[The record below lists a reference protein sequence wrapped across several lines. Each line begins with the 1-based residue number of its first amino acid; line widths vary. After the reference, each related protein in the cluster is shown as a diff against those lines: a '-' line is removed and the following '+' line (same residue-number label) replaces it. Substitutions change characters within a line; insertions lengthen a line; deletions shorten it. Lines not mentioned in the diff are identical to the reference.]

1 MTTTPARTVSLGC
14 RLNAYEAERM
24 GVLAAEAGMADAVIV
39 NTCAVTNEAVRQSR
53 QAVRRA
59 AREGARV
66 VVSGC
71 AAQIDPDAFAG
82 LPGVAGLL
90 GNAEKTD
97 TGAWGRLGA
106 ALRNVAEATV
116 LPRAPAP
123 VSVPVRAPLEVQNGC
138 DHACT
143 FCIIPQ
149 GRGRAR
155 SKTPEDALA
164 EAEALVALGARELV
178 LTGVDL
184 TSWGPDLGEAR
195 LGMLVRR
202 LLNGLPSHVTLR
214 LSSIDG
220 AEMDDELFAL
230 VTQEPRV
237 APYAHLSLQAG
248 DDMILKR
255 MKRRHG
261 RADAVAL
268 CERLHAARPEIALG
282 ADLIAGFPT
291 ETVEMAARTR
301 ALVEDCALAFVHVF
315 PFSARAGTPA
325 ARMPQ
330 VPRETVKA
338 RAAALREAAGAAL
351 DRHLDGLAGQV
362 RDVLIE
368 EVRESEARGKTA
380 CFADVALPAT
390 GLAPGDRVP
399 ATLARGDG
407 RRLRGVPLPHRKEN
421 AHG

>member
-1 MTTTPARTVSLGC
+1 MTRPISLGC

-24 GVLAAEAGMADAVIV
+24 AARAGEAGVRATIV

-59 AREGARV
+59 ARSGPV

-71 AAQIDPDAFAG
+71 ASQIEPDAFAG
-82 LPGVAGLL
+82 IEGVIGVL

-97 TGAWGRLGA
+97 AGAWARLGA
-106 ALRNVAEATV
+106 TPPDMAAATT

-123 VSVPVRAPLEVQNGC
+123 LRADVRAPLEVQNGC

-143 FCIIPQ
+143 FCIIPT

-155 SKTPEDALA
+155 SKRVEDCVA
-164 EAEALVALGARELV
+164 EARSLVRLGAKELV

-184 TSWGPDLGEAR
+184 TSWGPDLGAAR
-195 LGMLVRR
+195 LGAVVEA
-202 LLNGLPSHVTLR
+202 LLAGTPSDVTVR

-220 AEMDDELFAL
+220 AELDDQLFGL
-230 VTQEPRV
+230 LTTERRV

-255 MKRRHG
+255 MKRRHS
-261 RADAVAL
+261 RADAVRLCGAL
-268 CERLHAARPEIALG
+268 RAARPEIALG

-291 ETVEMAARTR
+291 ETEAMAANTR
-301 ALVEDCALAFVHVF
+301 ALVGDCGLAFVHVF
-315 PFSARAGTPA
+315 PFSPRRGTPA

-330 VPRETVKA
+330 LAREVVKA
-338 RAAALREAAGAAL
+338 RAGALRAAAGAAL
-351 DRHLDGLAGQV
+351 TGHLDGLAGQTRDALIEQV
-362 RDVLIE
+362 RDGVPI
-368 EVRESEARGKTA
+368 GKTA
-380 CFADVALPAT
+380 CFADVSLP
-390 GLAPGDRVP
+390 PGRGDCSAGVGARVP
-399 ATLARGDG
+399 VRLTARNG
-407 RRLRGVPLPHRKEN
+407 RGLDAVRI
-421 AHG
+421 